1 MRYFRNPLFLF
12 VIVLLFVL
20 NLSVWPVLAQENA
33 DSPWHITATDTS
45 NYAGITLANGRIG
58 LLASKKPFKVKSII
72 LNNVFDKES
81 AQGVSRIMKG
91 INFANID
98 LSIDGVKIDET
109 NISNWKQVLNM
120 KEASL
125 TTSFDFKKEAKIS
138 YTIYALRSMPYAG
151 FIKVHIKP
159 LKDIKIVVVG
169 KILCPVEYKDP
180 VNTFDSKVDLDV
192 VMPML
197 QTTASGSYG
206 KHKLATTATFIFKG
220 DRQELTHNLVSD
232 YDNELT
238 FEKEI
243 LKGESYEFGWA
254 GAVGSTQDFDDPL
267 SETARMTIF
276 IMQGNEDAV
285 IAKHKELWAE
295 LWKGDIEIKGDLQ
308 SQHDIRLALYHL
320 YSFSRANSNLS
331 ISPMGLSSQGYNG
344 HVFWDTELWMYP
356 PLLLLN
362 HDIALSLLNYRSD
375 RLEKAKQKASLFGY
389 SGAMFP
395 WESDDTGEEACPV
408 WALTGTFEHHI
419 TADVGIAFWNYYK
432 IYKDKQWLKEK
443 GYPLLKEVADFWVSR
458 SIKNSDGSYSIH
470 NVVGANEFAQNI
482 DDNAF
487 TNGSAIRALEYA
499 SLAAKELNIIPNPIW
514 EKVAKNIK
522 FHYFPDGVMMENS
535 VYKGEIIKQADV
547 NLLAY
552 PLELV
557 TDKEQIIKDLEYYE
571 PKIAPEGPAMGF
583 SVFSILYARLGNE
596 DKAFDLFKA
605 SYIPNKRPPFGALSE
620 AATSNNPYFATGA
633 GGMLQTVLFG
643 FGGLKITDNGII
655 QGKPCLPKQWKSLT
669 IKGVGPERKTFYITH

>member
-33 DSPWHITATDTS
+33 DSSWHITANDTS

-58 LLASKKPFKVKSII
+58 LLASKEPFKVKSII

-81 AQGVSRIMKG
+81 VQGVSRIMKG

-98 LSIDGVKIDET
+98 LSIDGVEIDET

-125 TTSFDFKKEAKIS
+125 TTSFDYRKKAKIS
-138 YTIYALRSMPYAG
+138 YTIYALRGMPYSG
-151 FIKVHIKP
+151 FIKVNIESLENIKV
-159 LKDIKIVVVG
+159 LVAG
-169 KILCPVEYKDP
+169 KILCPKEYLNP
-180 VNTFDSKVDLDV
+180 VNTFDAKVDLDV
-192 VMPML
+192 IMPLL
-197 QTTASGSYG
+197 QTTAKGSFSN
-206 KHKLATTATFIFKG
+206 HTLASTATFIFK
-220 DRQELTHNLVSD
+220 DAWPELKHNLISD

-238 FEKEI
+238 FEKNI
-243 LKGESYEFGWA
+243 RKGESYEFAWA
-254 GAVGSTQDFDDPL
+254 GATASTQDFNDPL
-267 SETARMTIF
+267 SETARMAIF

-285 IAKHKELWAE
+285 IAKHKELWEE
-295 LWKGDIEIKGDLQ
+295 LWEGDIEITGDLQ

-362 HDIALSLLNYRSD
+362 QDIALSLLNYRSD

-443 GYPLLKEVADFWVSR
+443 GFPLLKEVADFWISR
-458 SIKNSDGSYSIH
+458 SVKNDDGTYSIH

-487 TNGSAIRALEYA
+487 TNGSALCALEYA

-514 EKVAKNIK
+514 TEVAKNIK
-522 FHYFPDGVMMENS
+522 FHYFSDGVMMENS
-535 VYKGEIIKQADV
+535 TYKGEIIKQADV
-547 NLLAY
+547 NLLAF
-552 PLELV
+552 PLEII
-557 TDKEQIIKDLEYYE
+557 TDREQIIKDLEYYE

-583 SVFSILYARLGNE
+583 SVFSVLYARLGNE
-596 DKAFDLFKA
+596 DKAFELFKR

-633 GGMLQTVLFG
+633 GGMLQAVLFG
-643 FGGLKITDNGII
+643 FGGLHITDYGIV
-655 QGKPCLPKQWKSLT
+655 QGKPSLPKQWKSLT
-669 IKGVGPERKTFYITH
+669 IKGVGPEKKTFYITH